1 MTKITVKICSGTTCF
16 IMGGNQLND
25 MAELIKTKY
34 GDKVEITGSNCLG
47 ECSNS
52 HSKAPFVEIDGDI
65 ISEVNAE
72 KLITEIEK
80 RINKDDK

>member
-80 RINKDDK
+80 RISKDDK